1 MGRLIGVARYLDLK
15 TQKQGL
21 MQVGLSTVSSVLKI
35 TIERNLT
42 KFIKNALPFVS
53 AENYTI
59 ALKNK
64 KKTI

>member
-1 MGRLIGVARYLDLK
+1 MGGLIGVARYLDLK

-21 MQVGLSTVSSVLKI
+21 MQVGLSTVSILKI

-53 AENYTI
+53 AENDTI

>member
-1 MGRLIGVARYLDLK
+1 MGGLIGVARYLDLK

-53 AENYTI
+53 AENDTI